1 MLSLELETKCTVGAV
16 LGLNNSFPNSK
27 AEGLVKEEILDL
39 SVRRRAPAENHE
51 RCSGRTVDSGRRV
64 IKREGF
70 GLTEDRTEA
79 ARGPLSLIHISEP
92 TRLGM
97 ISYAVFCL
105 KK

>member
-1 MLSLELETKCTVGAV
+1 MLSLELETKYTVGAV

-39 SVRRRAPAENHE
+39 SVRRRAPTENHE
-51 RCSGRTVDSGRRV
+51 RCSGRTVDSGRRR

-79 ARGPLSLIHISEP
+79 ARGPLVELGSSVGHLPTIS
-92 TRLGM
+92 GG
-97 ISYAVFCL
+97 
-105 KK
+105 